1 MVGLQFVGAVDLFP
15 DSPAV
20 MPEIVR
26 AWFAEN
32 EAGFFGYG
40 PADADDRLLGEILQ
54 PTNWR

>member
-1 MVGLQFVGAVDLFP
+1 
-15 DSPAV
+15 

-26 AWFAEN
+26 AWFAED